1 MSGVFPETKP
11 FSRAHIPVE
20 QKDIQK
26 NYTKFEG
33 KKKKKKGIWD
43 MLLLAPLQ
51 GCSQARSIKGD
62 VSSQTNNLKTDA
74 VSLKTLNLTG

>member
-33 KKKKKKGIWD
+33 KKKKKKGSGICYF
-43 MLLLAPLQ
+43 LLPY
-51 GCSQARSIKGD
+51 KGAAKPD
-62 VSSQTNNLKTDA
+62 LLKA
-74 VSLKTLNLTG
+74 MSAHKRII